1 MLGAA
6 VGALVGGVGW
16 LAVWW
21 CAHVVGEQSK
31 RREAAEE
38 QRRLLVRLPP
48 CPACGGVRLLQ
59 YISLVSVVWLT
70 GGDERQRAEVRVQHE
85 ACGGASGKCATTH
98 PRCHAS
104 HCCGVRTLLTRTR
117 MI

>member
-48 CPACGGVRLLQ
+48 CPARGGVR
-59 YISLVSVVWLT
+59 
-70 GGDERQRAEVRVQHE
+70 
-85 ACGGASGKCATTH
+85 
-98 PRCHAS
+98 
-104 HCCGVRTLLTRTR
+104 
-117 MI
+117 